1 MTPLNPP
8 EGGKRL
14 AHENSNEIWEDSA
27 MRPQME
33 VRINCCFAML
43 KTTEDK

>member
-8 EGGKRL
+8 EGGKGL
-14 AHENSNEIWEDSA
+14 PHENDDEIWVDMA
-27 MRPQME
+27 MRLRME

-43 KTTEDK
+43 KTTEDT